1 VICRVCALAV
11 LAVVLSGA
19 GESWAAE
26 RPGSVDRVIAQVP
39 YDNDIQG
46 LAVTPDGR
54 VLVGGS
60 FRTFTTPE
68 GWLKAYLPDGTSDTS
83 FGAGGTVGFGSG
95 RGIAALAVQPDGRIL
110 VGLTGYPTA
119 LRRLHP
125 DGSPDTSFGAGGT
138 LDLDFGARDVYAL
151 TLALQADGRLVV
163 AAAPFD
169 SGDGPHAVH
178 VRRYLA
184 NGSPDP
190 SFGSGGE
197 TVVAMLAGGLV
208 ATAALQSDGRIV
220 LVAPGGDSPLRVARL
235 SADGRLDSGFGS
247 GGAAPIELGRRR
259 WVRQVLPAYGWDWQP
274 LVLPDGRIRIPVTFK
289 MRELVSSL
297 GLVGL
302 TANGHPDLRFG
313 RRGLALGPRLDV
325 PEGGEWPRIAVAD
338 RHGGIIVVGSTAHDD
353 LLGGED
359 ATIVRRFLRSGQLDR
374 SFGRRGLMRG
384 TLQGGSPFEQE
395 LTVLDEDTVV
405 LAEEV
410 LFARYQSYDG
420 GVVSTIHA
428 GYDRDDPSIA
438 LTPGCRSL
446 SVRITDLSGIDE
458 VVVRADGR
466 VIRRAH
472 RKRFRTRLP
481 EGARRVSVRA
491 TDLAGNSSTRRARL
505 PRC

>member
-1 VICRVCALAV
+1 MVRRVCALAV

-39 YDNDIQG
+39 YGNDIQG
-46 LAVTPDGR
+46 LAVAPGGR

-60 FRTFTTPE
+60 VRSFTTPE

-83 FGAGGTVGFGSG
+83 FGDGGTFGFGSG
-95 RGIAALAVQPDGRIL
+95 RAIAAIAVQPDGRIL
-110 VGLTGYPTA
+110 VGLTGYPAA

-138 LDLDFGARDVYAL
+138 LDLDFGGRDVYAL
-151 TLALQADGRLVV
+151 TLALQADGRIVL
-163 AAAPFD
+163 AAVPFD
-169 SGDGPHAVH
+169 RDDGPHDVH

-184 NGSPDP
+184 DGSPDP
-190 SFGSGGE
+190 SFGSAGE
-197 TVVAMLAGGLV
+197 TVVAMLANSLY

-220 LVAPGGDSPLRVARL
+220 LLAPAGDSPLRVARL
-235 SADGRLDSGFGS
+235 SADGRVDSSFGS
-247 GGAAPIELGRRR
+247 GGSAPIELGRRR
-259 WVRQVLPAYGWDWQP
+259 WLRQVLPPYGWVWHP

-289 MRELVSSL
+289 VRELVSSL

-325 PEGGEWPRIAVAD
+325 PEGGEWPRVAVAD
-338 RHGGIIVVGSTAHDD
+338 SHGGILVTGSTAHDD

-395 LTVLDEDTVV
+395 LAVLDEDTLL

-410 LFARYQSYDG
+410 LFARYQTYSG
-420 GVVSTIHA
+420 GVVSAVHA
-428 GYDRDDPSIA
+428 GYDRGDPSIA

-446 SVRITDLSGIDE
+446 TVRITDLSGIDE
-458 VVVRADGR
+458 AVVRADGR

-481 EGARRVSVRA
+481 DDARRVSVRA
-491 TDLAGNSSTRRARL
+491 VDLAGNASTRKRRL